1 MMNTMIQADNLK
13 ALRHIRHGFFTRQG
27 GVSKGIYQSLNCGWN
42 SGDDSYD
49 VAANRSLIAAQLG
62 VEPGHLITAHQTHS
76 KDAVIIHKLPDEMIT
91 ADGLITTQRHLA
103 LGVLA
108 ADCAPVLLADRR
120 APICGAF
127 HAGWRGAVA
136 GISDMAIEQMR
147 KYGAEDIIA
156 AIGPHI
162 SAAVYQTGPDMR
174 DEACALDSRAEKF
187 FVPDEFSVSDDVD
200 RFYFDLGGYLEARL
214 ASCGVIVERVGGCT
228 LSDPGRFFSY
238 RASRVRGEASYG
250 RQLSAILL
258 A

>member
-1 MMNTMIQADNLK
+1 MMPEIIKAKNLE

-42 SGDDSYD
+42 SGDDRAD

-62 VEPGHLITAHQTHS
+62 VEPGHLITAQQTHS
-76 KDAVIIHKLPDEMIT
+76 KDVVVIDGLPAKTIT

-120 APICGAF
+120 ASICGAF

-136 GISDMAIEQMR
+136 GVSDMAIEQM
-147 KYGAEDIIA
+147 KQCGAEDIIA

-174 DEACALDSRAEKF
+174 DEACALDANAAKF
-187 FVPDEFSVSDDVD
+187 FVPDDAD

-214 ASCGVIVERVGGCT
+214 ASCGVSVERVGGCT
-228 LSDPGRFFSY
+228 LSDQGRFFSY
-238 RASRVRGEASYG
+238 RASRVRGEAGYG

>member
-1 MMNTMIQADNLK
+1 MIKAKNLE

-49 VAANRSLIAAQLG
+49 VAANRDLIAAQLG

-76 KDAVIIHKLPDEMIT
+76 KDAVIIHKPPDEMIT

-147 KYGAEDIIA
+147 KCGAAAADIIA

-174 DEACALDSRAEKF
+174 DEACALDANAAKF
-187 FVPDEFSVSDDVD
+187 FVPDDAD

-214 ASCGVIVERVGGCT
+214 ADCGVIVERVGGCT

-238 RASRVRGEASYG
+238 RASRASGAAGYG

>member
-49 VAANRSLIAAQLG
+49 VAANRDLIAAQLG

-147 KYGAEDIIA
+147 KCGRRRYYCGDWA
-156 AIGPHI
+156 A
-162 SAAVYQTGPDMR
+162 YQRCGLPD
-174 DEACALDSRAEKF
+174 RA
-187 FVPDEFSVSDDVD
+187 
-200 RFYFDLGGYLEARL
+200 GYARRSL
-214 ASCGVIVERVGGCT
+214 
-228 LSDPGRFFSY
+228 
-238 RASRVRGEASYG
+238 RA
-250 RQLSAILL
+250 
-258 A
+258 

>member
-1 MMNTMIQADNLK
+1 MMIKADNLK

-42 SGDDSYD
+42 SGDDRSD
-49 VAANRSLIAAQLG
+49 VAANRDLIAAQLG

-147 KYGAEDIIA
+147 KCGAAAADIIA

-214 ASCGVIVERVGGCT
+214 AACGVIVERVGGCT

-250 RQLSAILL
+250 RQISAILL